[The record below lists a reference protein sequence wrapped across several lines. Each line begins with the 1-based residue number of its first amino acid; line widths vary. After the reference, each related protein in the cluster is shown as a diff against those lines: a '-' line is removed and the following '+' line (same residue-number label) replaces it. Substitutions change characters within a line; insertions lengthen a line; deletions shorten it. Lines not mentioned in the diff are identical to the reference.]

1 MKKKLKNYKK
11 GGLVYN
17 PQLPKYELAGMFS
30 KFGDFMKNGKFDMK
44 SAIGATTDPNS
55 KFGKVMNTFGSMFS
69 ADETA
74 AKNKAAITN
83 TSSGV
88 ATAAPE
94 SSLVNNEY
102 ADESKSRSG
111 FSATGSDTYSGAKQV
126 DNAVSKLGDA
136 SGGTSLLENIPGFDY
151 IEEWGSAQA
160 DKLASSAGGGTKSG
174 YMGAAVAQTAPTWA
188 AAGEKIGSSIGGPIG
203 GVVGGVAGTV
213 LGVGA
218 GLLNGS
224 AMKREVDRKYKTAE
238 TLDLDRART
247 REAHVFDDAMLR
259 SRRTYKCG
267 GKFKFKYGGEKPHSN
282 NPNALVDHKEVMM
295 NPDGEIQKAV
305 GHNSSQ
311 RGKDDQ
317 IPVSLENGTRILSD
331 SLGVGNRSFADMAS
345 NLSKINSKARKVLD
359 DRSASPI
366 DRKTAE
372 LNLRASTG
380 AFDKLYAA
388 QEDQKMIAGIKSAA
402 KFKYGGKKLPKYA
415 GGTKG
420 DGYEEAWSNGFENRF
435 DASDADAFDR
445 DVPAQNDWSETT
457 GVRLTDKQLAD
468 ITALASKHS
477 GTEGSQFSK
486 YYSGYNFN
494 ESPADARELI
504 GDNSKHYSAAVVNE
518 RNAKNGIT
526 KKQYSSM
533 PMYRAYINDYISEF
547 KKRYAD
553 DPRLKDPNFNPLDD
567 TNAWDRYA
575 YGRGSKVA
583 SDQLSNIA
591 LLNNTPGQVI
601 PTDNTALKSQDRGV
615 NTNGIKLDEN
625 GYFPMPNLNVPRP
638 EEPDDPVEDPNK
650 QASDTAAQDGTNGRE
665 LPTRGDAGLYEPT
678 VDNSKLTEE
687 DDDKTPGNENKN
699 PEDLTW
705 EQLMNG
711 GWEDPHQYDNEEDA
725 YIRYHQ
731 AKANEPVEE
740 INPRKYNMDKVTP
753 GSYNRWSDDVN
764 LRKMQAAAVQTA
776 ASRGGGGSN
785 AANAIAASLGFAGK
799 QADIA
804 AAKQRYD
811 AAQIQEANRVNTE
824 IERQNTTNRMK
835 VDEMNM
841 RSRARREDH
850 AAQAAELRSK
860 NAQSRK
866 SDIYKARK
874 EYVDGLTQFA
884 GAARYMN
891 KGERKMYIDALNR
904 AFSST
909 GPGGYNARVASGS
922 NGPTY
927 KMSDETK
934 AKLKKGA
941 GKLGEAGKKTA
952 SKAKTLV
959 MSIYDKIRGKV
970 NDFDYNEMMAEANE
984 KSYKKG
990 ADRATAINE
999 DIKKYGSDN
1008 GAVGRYYGDRK
1019 LKSAAAANLVDAK
1032 GSFTGTETYGQ
1043 KEKSVKRKAER
1054 MAEDRVDADYYRM
1067 KKDDDGKFRGKRKTE
1082 SLDDMQGEI
1091 NRFSEFVKAE
1101 RDKYGDLADER
1112 LYDMAKKRGYFKYDV
1127 NGVIANSFGDSKH
1140 GSKASK
1146 KIKKYSKK

>member
-11 GGLVYN
+11 GGLVYS

-30 KFGDFMKNGKFDMK
+30 KFGDFMKNGKFDMQ
-44 SAIGATTDPNS
+44 SVIGATTDPNS
-55 KFGKVMNTFGSMFS
+55 KFGKAMNTFGSMFS

-83 TSSGV
+83 TNSGV

-151 IEEWGSAQA
+151 IEKWGSAQA
-160 DKLASSAGGGTKSG
+160 DKLASSVGGGTKSG

-203 GVVGGVAGTV
+203 SVVGGVAGTV

-372 LNLRASTG
+372 LNLKASTG

-402 KFKYGGKKLPKYA
+402 KFKYGGKKLPKYEK
-415 GGTKG
+415 GTEG
-420 DGYEEAWSNGFENRF
+420 EGYEEAWSNGFENRF
-435 DASDADAFDR
+435 DASAADVFDR
-445 DVPAQNDWSETT
+445 DIPAQNDWSKTT

-468 ITALASKHS
+468 ITALASKQA
-477 GTEGSQFSK
+477 GIEGSQFGK

-494 ESPADARELI
+494 ESPSDARGLI
-504 GDNSKHYSAAVVNE
+504 GDNSRHYSAAVINE
-518 RNAKNGIT
+518 RNAQNGIT

-533 PMYRAYINDYISEF
+533 PMYRAYVNDYISEF

-567 TNAWDRYA
+567 TDAWNRYV

-591 LLNNTPGQVI
+591 LLNNTIGQVT

-650 QASDTAAQDGTNGRE
+650 PTGDNTTKGRE
-665 LPTRGDAGLYEPT
+665 LLTRGDAGLSEPT

-811 AAQIQEANRVNTE
+811 AAQIQEANRINTE
-824 IERQNTTNRMK
+824 IERQNVTNRMK

-874 EYVDGLTQFA
+874 EYVDGLTKFA

-952 SKAKTLV
+952 SKAKTFV
-959 MSIYDKIRGKV
+959 MSAYNKIRGKV
-970 NDFDYNEMMAEANE
+970 NDFDYNETMAEVNE

-1127 NGVIANSFGDSKH
+1127 NGVIANAFGDSKY

-1146 KIKKYSKK
+1146 KTKKYSKK

>member
-17 PQLPKYELAGMFS
+17 QQLPKYELAGMFS
-30 KFGDFMKNGKFDMK
+30 KFGDFMKNGKFDVQ
-44 SAIGATTDPNS
+44 SVIGATTDPNS

-74 AKNKAAITN
+74 AKNRAAITN
-83 TSSGV
+83 TNSGV

-136 SGGTSLLENIPGFDY
+136 TGGTSLLENIPGFDY
-151 IEEWGSAQA
+151 IEKWGSAQA
-160 DKLASSAGGGTKSG
+160 DKLASSAGGGTKGG

-188 AAGEKIGSSIGGPIG
+188 AAGEKIGSSVGGPIG
-203 GVVGGVAGTV
+203 GIVGGVAGTV

-259 SRRTYKCG
+259 SRRSYKCG

-295 NPDGEIQKAV
+295 NPSGEIQKAV
-305 GHNSSQ
+305 GHSSSQ

-345 NLSKINSKARKVLD
+345 NLSKVNSKARKVLD

-372 LNLRASTG
+372 LNLKASTG

-388 QEDQKMIAGIKSAA
+388 QEDQKIIAGIKSAA
-402 KFKYGGKKLPKYA
+402 KFKYGGRKLPKFKTAGQAIDEAIKADVIQSANPSNLNDKYTVDQPA
-415 GGTKG
+415 LMRTQRRPTTFTDYGKPVYGDYFNEDGTLVSTGFDTPEYRKTFASDFSKISNDARTNIVNTGVEAYGNGSMWNPNTGKDVEFGYKISKDPAAIAALAGNDRATAGYGGTGG
-420 DGYEEAWSNGFENRF
+420 DGYNQFETLQHYFN
-435 DASDADAFDR
+435 
-445 DVPAQNDWSETT
+445 
-457 GVRLTDKQLAD
+457 
-468 ITALASKHS
+468 TA
-477 GTEGSQFSK
+477 
-486 YYSGYNFN
+486 
-494 ESPADARELI
+494 
-504 GDNSKHYSAAVVNE
+504 SAAARNNGMSVDEFMKLPEDVRISKLNE
-518 RNAKNGIT
+518 YWTNP
-526 KKQYSSM
+526 SS
-533 PMYRAYINDYISEF
+533 
-547 KKRYAD
+547 
-553 DPRLKDPNFNPLDD
+553 
-567 TNAWDRYA
+567 TQ
-575 YGRGSKVA
+575 A
-583 SDQLSNIA
+583 SS
-591 LLNNTPGQVI
+591 T
-601 PTDNTALKSQDRGV
+601 PTDNTTLKSQS
-615 NTNGIKLDEN
+615 NGANAGDIKLGEN
-625 GYFPMPNLNVPRP
+625 GYLPKPNLNVPRP

-650 QASDTAAQDGTNGRE
+650 PAGDAAATDGTKSKE
-665 LPTRGDAGLYEPT
+665 LLTRGDAGLSEPT
-678 VDNSKLTEE
+678 VDNSKSTED
-687 DDDKTPGNENKN
+687 DDDKTPGNEDKS

-740 INPRKYNMDKVTP
+740 INPRKYDMGKVTP
-753 GSYNRWSDDVN
+753 GSYNRWSDDAN

-785 AANAIAASLGFAGK
+785 AANATAASLGFAGK

-824 IERQNTTNRMK
+824 IEKQNIANRMK

-860 NAQSRK
+860 NAQARK
-866 SDIYKARK
+866 SDAYKARK

-891 KGERKMYIDALNR
+891 EGERKMYMDALNR
-904 AFSST
+904 AFSNT

-927 KMSDETK
+927 RMSDETK

-941 GKLGEAGKKTA
+941 D
-952 SKAKTLV
+952 KAKAGV
-959 MSIYDKIRGKV
+959 KKAW
-970 NDFDYNEMMAEANE
+970 DYT
-984 KSYKKG
+984 K
-990 ADRATAINE
+990 
-999 DIKKYGSDN
+999 
-1008 GAVGRYYGDRK
+1008 
-1019 LKSAAAANLVDAK
+1019 
-1032 GSFTGTETYGQ
+1032 
-1043 KEKSVKRKAER
+1043 
-1054 MAEDRVDADYYRM
+1054 
-1067 KKDDDGKFRGKRKTE
+1067 GKFKKIGK
-1082 SLDDMQGEI
+1082 
-1091 NRFSEFVKAE
+1091 
-1101 RDKYGDLADER
+1101 
-1112 LYDMAKKRGYFKYDV
+1112 
-1127 NGVIANSFGDSKH
+1127 
-1140 GSKASK
+1140 SK
-1146 KIKKYSKK
+1146 KK

>member
-11 GGLVYN
+11 GGLVYS

-30 KFGDFMKNGKFDMK
+30 KFGDFMKNGKFDMQ
-44 SAIGATTDPNS
+44 SVIGATTDPNS
-55 KFGKVMNTFGSMFS
+55 KFGKAMNTFGSMFS

-83 TSSGV
+83 TNSGV
-88 ATAAPE
+88 DTAAPE

-136 SGGTSLLENIPGFDY
+136 TGGTSLLENIPGFGY
-151 IEEWGSAQA
+151 IEKWGSSQA
-160 DKLASSAGGGTKSG
+160 DKLASSVGGGTKSG

-372 LNLRASTG
+372 LNLKASTG

-402 KFKYGGKKLPKYA
+402 KFKCGGKKLPKYEK
-415 GGTKG
+415 GTNG

-435 DASDADAFDR
+435 DASDADKFDR
-445 DVPAQNDWSETT
+445 DIPAQNDWSETT

-477 GTEGSQFSK
+477 GVEGSQFGK

-494 ESPADARELI
+494 DSPSDAKGLI
-504 GDNSKHYSAAVVNE
+504 GDNSRHYSAAVINE
-518 RNAKNGIT
+518 RNAQNGIT

-533 PMYRAYINDYISEF
+533 PMYRAYANDYISEF

-567 TNAWDRYA
+567 TDAWNRYV

-591 LLNNTPGQVI
+591 LLNNTLDQVT
-601 PTDNTALKSQDRGV
+601 PTDNTALKSQDRGA

-650 QASDTAAQDGTNGRE
+650 PTGDNTTKGRE
-665 LPTRGDAGLYEPT
+665 LLTRGDAGLSEPT

-711 GWEDPHQYDNEEDA
+711 GWEDPHQYDNEEGA
-725 YIRYHQ
+725 NIRYHQ

-740 INPRKYNMDKVTP
+740 INPHKYDMGKVTP
-753 GSYNRWSDDVN
+753 GSYNRWSDDAN

-811 AAQIQEANRVNTE
+811 AAQIQEANRINTE
-824 IERQNTTNRMK
+824 IERQNVTNRMK

-860 NAQSRK
+860 LAQSRK
-866 SDIYKARK
+866 SDNYKARK

-891 KGERKMYIDALNR
+891 KDERKMYIDALNR
-904 AFSST
+904 AFGSM

-952 SKAKTLV
+952 SKAKTLA
-959 MSIYDKIRGKV
+959 MSIYDKIRDKV
-970 NDFDYNEMMAEANE
+970 NDFDYNETMAEANE

-1091 NRFSEFVKAE
+1091 TDFSEFVRAE
-1101 RDKYGDLADER
+1101 KDKYGDLADER

-1127 NGVIANSFGDSKH
+1127 NGIIANVFGDSKY

-1146 KIKKYSKK
+1146 KTKKYSKK

>member
-11 GGLVYN
+11 GGLVYS

-30 KFGDFMKNGKFDMK
+30 KFGDFMKNGKFDMQ
-44 SAIGATTDPNS
+44 SVIGATTDPNS
-55 KFGKVMNTFGSMFS
+55 KFGKAMNTFGSMFS
-69 ADETA
+69 ADKTA

-83 TSSGV
+83 TNSGV

-126 DNAVSKLGDA
+126 DNAVSKLGDET
-136 SGGTSLLENIPGFDY
+136 GGTSLLENIPGFDY
-151 IEEWGSAQA
+151 IEKWGSSQA
-160 DKLASSAGGGTKSG
+160 DKLASSVGGGTKSG
-174 YMGAAVAQTAPTWA
+174 YMGAAVAQTTPTWA

-372 LNLRASTG
+372 LNLKASTG

-402 KFKYGGKKLPKYA
+402 KFKCGGKKLPKYA
-415 GGTKG
+415 KGTNG

-445 DVPAQNDWSETT
+445 DIPAQNNWSETT

-468 ITALASKHS
+468 ITALAGKHS
-477 GTEGSQFSK
+477 GVEGSQLGK

-494 ESPADARELI
+494 ESPSDARGLI
-504 GDNSKHYSAAVVNE
+504 GDNSRHYSAAVVNE
-518 RNAKNGIT
+518 RNAQNGIT

-533 PMYRAYINDYISEF
+533 PMYRAYANDYISEF

-567 TNAWDRYA
+567 TDAWNRYV
-575 YGRGSKVA
+575 YGRGSNVA

-591 LLNNTPGQVI
+591 LLNNTLGQVT

-638 EEPDDPVEDPNK
+638 EEQDDPVEDPNK
-650 QASDTAAQDGTNGRE
+650 PTGDNTTKGRE
-665 LPTRGDAGLYEPT
+665 LLTRGDAGLSEPT

-711 GWEDPHQYDNEEDA
+711 GWEDPHQYDNEEGA
-725 YIRYHQ
+725 NIRYHQ

-740 INPRKYNMDKVTP
+740 INPHKYDMGKVTP
-753 GSYNRWSDDVN
+753 GSYNRWSDDAN

-811 AAQIQEANRVNTE
+811 AAQIQEANRINTE
-824 IERQNTTNRMK
+824 IERQNVTNRMK

-860 NAQSRK
+860 LAQSRK
-866 SDIYKARK
+866 SDNYKARK
-874 EYVDGLTQFA
+874 EYIDGLTKFA

-952 SKAKTLV
+952 SKAKTLA
-959 MSIYDKIRGKV
+959 MSVYNKIRGKV
-970 NDFDYNEMMAEANE
+970 NDFDYNETMAEVNE

-1043 KEKSVKRKAER
+1043 KEKSVKRKAEM

-1091 NRFSEFVKAE
+1091 NRFSEFVRAE
-1101 RDKYGDLADER
+1101 KDKYGYLADER
-1112 LYDMAKKRGYFKYDV
+1112 LYDMAKKKGYFKYDV
-1127 NGVIANSFGDSKH
+1127 NGAIANAFGDSKY

-1146 KIKKYSKK
+1146 KTKKYSKK

>member
-1 MKKKLKNYKK
+1 MKKKLRNYKK
-11 GGLVYN
+11 GGLVN
-17 PQLPKYELAGMFS
+17 DPLLPKF
-30 KFGDFMKNGKFDMK
+30 KFGIGSFASFMKNGNFNMEGL
-44 SAIGATTDPNS
+44 SNA
-55 KFGKVMNTFGSMFS
+55 FGSSGGNGGGLGNIINAAAGAISSINKDNS
-69 ADETA
+69 AQSNASNAT
-74 AKNKAAITN
+74 
-83 TSSGV
+83 GV
-88 ATAAPE
+88 DVAAPK
-94 SSLVNNEY
+94 SSLVGNEY
-102 ADESKSRSG
+102 ATNTEGRG
-111 FSATGSDTYSGAKQV
+111 RFSSAGAQSDVNKEL
-126 DNAVSKLGDA
+126 AVLKTVGDA
-136 SGGTSLLENIPGFDY
+136 SGETSY
-151 IEEWGSAQA
+151 IENTPGIGLLSKAGQHHA
-160 DKLASSAGGGTKSG
+160 DKLANSATGGSG
-174 YMGAAVAQTAPTWA
+174 AQYRGAAMMQTIPQYA
-188 AAGEKIGSSIGGPIG
+188 ATGEKWGAKFGPLG
-203 GVVGGVAGTV
+203 RVVGGTLGAIV
-213 LGVGA
+213 GVGA
-218 GLLNGS
+218 GALDGNAMRAEVKRQILDKTRASDEAIAS
-224 AMKREVDRKYKTAE
+224 ADASIKTRGMDE
-238 TLDLDRART
+238 YNR
-247 REAHVFDDAMLR
+247 MN
-259 SRRTYKCG
+259 YKCG
-267 GKFKFKYGGEKPHSN
+267 GKVKFKYGGEKPHSN

-295 NPDGEIQKAV
+295 NPSGEIQKAV

-345 NLSKINSKARKVLD
+345 NLSKVNSKARKVLD

-372 LNLRASTG
+372 LNLRASMG

-388 QEDQKMIAGIKSAA
+388 QEDQKIVAGIKSAA

-415 GGTKG
+415 GGTNG

-435 DASDADAFDR
+435 DASDADVFDR
-445 DVPAQNDWSETT
+445 NIPAQDDWSETT

-468 ITALASKHS
+468 ITSLASKHA
-477 GTEGSQFSK
+477 GVDGSQFGK

-494 ESPADARELI
+494 ESPEDARGLI
-504 GDNSKHYSAAVVNE
+504 GDNSRHYSAAVVNE
-518 RNAKNGIT
+518 RNAQNGIT

-533 PMYRAYINDYISEF
+533 PMYRAYANDYISEF

-567 TNAWDRYA
+567 EDAWDRYV

-583 SDQLSNIA
+583 GDQLSNIS
-591 LLNNTPGQVI
+591 LLNNTPGPVA
-601 PTDNTALKSQDRGV
+601 PTDNTILKSQDRGV

-625 GYFPMPNLNVPRP
+625 GYLPMPNLNVPRP

-650 QASDTAAQDGTNGRE
+650 PAVDNTTKGRE
-665 LPTRGDAGLYEPT
+665 LLTRGDAGLSEPT
-678 VDNSKLTEE
+678 VDNSKSTKE
-687 DDDKTPGNENKN
+687 DGDKTPGNEEKN

-705 EQLMNG
+705 EQLMNA
-711 GWEDPHQYDNEEDA
+711 GWEDPHKYDDEENA

-740 INPRKYNMDKVTP
+740 INPRKYDIGKVTP
-753 GSYNRWSDDVN
+753 GSYNRWSDDAN

-824 IERQNTTNRMK
+824 IERQNVTNRIK

-850 AAQAAELRSK
+850 AAQAAELRAK
-860 NAQSRK
+860 LAQSRK
-866 SDIYKARK
+866 SDGYKARK

-891 KGERKMYIDALNR
+891 EGERKMYMDALNR
-904 AFSST
+904 AFSNT
-909 GPGGYNARVASGS
+909 GPGGYNARVASSGS
-922 NGPTY
+922 AGSY
-927 KMSDETK
+927 KISDDTK

-941 GKLGEAGKKTA
+941 GKLSETGKKTA
-952 SKAKTLV
+952 SKAKTLAMNV
-959 MSIYDKIRGKV
+959 YNKIRGRV
-970 NDFDYNEMMAEANE
+970 NDFDYNETMAEANE
-984 KSYKKG
+984 RSYKKG
-990 ADRATAINE
+990 ANRATAINE

-1008 GAVGRYYGDRK
+1008 EAVSRYYGDRK
-1019 LKSAAAANLVDAK
+1019 LKSAAAANLVDA
-1032 GSFTGTETYGQ
+1032 GGNFTGTETYGQ
-1043 KEKSVKRKAER
+1043 KTKSVKRKAER
-1054 MAEDRVDADYYRM
+1054 MAEDRVDADYYRL
-1067 KKDDDGKFRGKRKTE
+1067 KKDEDGKFRGKRKTE

-1091 NRFSEFVKAE
+1091 NRFSEFVKVE

-1127 NGVIANSFGDSKH
+1127 NGVIANAFGDSKY
-1140 GSKASK
+1140 GTKASK
-1146 KIKKYSKK
+1146 RTKKYSKK

>member
-11 GGLVYN
+11 GGLVYS

-30 KFGDFMKNGKFDMK
+30 KFGDFMKNGKFDMQ
-44 SAIGATTDPNS
+44 SVIGATTDPNS
-55 KFGKVMNTFGSMFS
+55 KFGKAMNTFGSMFS

-83 TSSGV
+83 TNSGV

-136 SGGTSLLENIPGFDY
+136 TGGTSLLENIPGFGY
-151 IEEWGSAQA
+151 IEKWGSSQA
-160 DKLASSAGGGTKSG
+160 DKLASSVGGGTKSG

-372 LNLRASTG
+372 LNLKASTG

-402 KFKYGGKKLPKYA
+402 KFKCGGKKLPKYA
-415 GGTKG
+415 DGTNG

-435 DASDADAFDR
+435 DASAADVFDR
-445 DVPAQNDWSETT
+445 NIPAQNDWSKTT
-457 GVRLTDKQLAD
+457 GVKLTDKQLAD

-477 GTEGSQFSK
+477 GVEGSQFGK

-494 ESPADARELI
+494 DSPSDARGLI
-504 GDNSKHYSAAVVNE
+504 GDNSRHYSAAVINE
-518 RNAKNGIT
+518 RNAQNDIT

-533 PMYRAYINDYISEF
+533 PMYRAYVNDYVSEF

-567 TNAWDRYA
+567 TDAWDRYV

-591 LLNNTPGQVI
+591 LLNNTLGQVA
-601 PTDNTALKSQDRGV
+601 PTDNTALKSQDKGV

-638 EEPDDPVEDPNK
+638 EEQDDPVEDPNK
-650 QASDTAAQDGTNGRE
+650 PTGDNTTKSRE
-665 LPTRGDAGLYEPT
+665 LLTRGDAGLSEPT

-711 GWEDPHQYDNEEDA
+711 GWEDPHKYDNEEGA
-725 YIRYHQ
+725 NIRYHQ

-740 INPRKYNMDKVTP
+740 INPHKYDMGKVTP
-753 GSYNRWSDDVN
+753 GSYNRWSDDAN

-811 AAQIQEANRVNTE
+811 AAQIQEANRINTE
-824 IERQNTTNRMK
+824 IERQNVTNRMK

-860 NAQSRK
+860 LAQSRK
-866 SDIYKARK
+866 SDSYKARK

-904 AFSST
+904 AFSSM

-952 SKAKTLV
+952 SKAKTLA
-959 MSIYDKIRGKV
+959 MSVYNKIRGKV
-970 NDFDYNEMMAEANE
+970 NDFDYNETMAEVNE

-990 ADRATAINE
+990 ADRAAAINE

-1008 GAVGRYYGDRK
+1008 GAVDRYYGDRK

-1043 KEKSVKRKAER
+1043 KEKPVKRKAER

-1101 RDKYGDLADER
+1101 KDKYGDLADER

-1127 NGVIANSFGDSKH
+1127 NGIIANVFGDSKY

-1146 KIKKYSKK
+1146 KTKKYSKK

>member
-11 GGLVYN
+11 GGLVYS

-30 KFGDFMKNGKFDMK
+30 KFGDFMKNGKFDMQ
-44 SAIGATTDPNS
+44 SVIGATTDPNS
-55 KFGKVMNTFGSMFS
+55 KFGKAMNTFGSMFS
-69 ADETA
+69 ADKTA

-83 TSSGV
+83 TNSGV

-126 DNAVSKLGDA
+126 DNAVSKLGDET
-136 SGGTSLLENIPGFDY
+136 GGTSLLENIPGFDY
-151 IEEWGSAQA
+151 IEKWGSSQA
-160 DKLASSAGGGTKSG
+160 DKLASSVGGGTKSG
-174 YMGAAVAQTAPTWA
+174 YMGAAVAQTTPTWA

-372 LNLRASTG
+372 LNLKASTG

-402 KFKYGGKKLPKYA
+402 KFKCGGKKLPKYA
-415 GGTKG
+415 KGTNG

-445 DVPAQNDWSETT
+445 DIPAQNNWSETT

-468 ITALASKHS
+468 ITALAGKHS
-477 GTEGSQFSK
+477 GVEGSQFGK

-494 ESPADARELI
+494 ESPSDARGLI
-504 GDNSKHYSAAVVNE
+504 GDNSRHYSAAVVNE
-518 RNAKNGIT
+518 RNAQNGIT

-533 PMYRAYINDYISEF
+533 PMYRAYANDYISEF

-567 TNAWDRYA
+567 TDAWNRYV
-575 YGRGSKVA
+575 YGRGSNVA

-591 LLNNTPGQVI
+591 LLNNTPGQVT

-638 EEPDDPVEDPNK
+638 EEQDDPVEDPNK
-650 QASDTAAQDGTNGRE
+650 PTGDNTTKGRE
-665 LPTRGDAGLYEPT
+665 LLTRGDAGLSEPT

-711 GWEDPHQYDNEEDA
+711 GWEDPHQYDNEEGA
-725 YIRYHQ
+725 NIRYHQ

-740 INPRKYNMDKVTP
+740 INPHKYDMGKVTP
-753 GSYNRWSDDVN
+753 GSYNRWSDDAN

-811 AAQIQEANRVNTE
+811 AAQIQEANRINTE
-824 IERQNTTNRMK
+824 IERQNVTNRMK

-860 NAQSRK
+860 LAQSRK
-866 SDIYKARK
+866 SDNYKARK
-874 EYVDGLTQFA
+874 EYIDGLTKFA

-952 SKAKTLV
+952 SKAKTLA
-959 MSIYDKIRGKV
+959 MSVYNKIRGKV
-970 NDFDYNEMMAEANE
+970 NDFDYNETMAEVNE

-1043 KEKSVKRKAER
+1043 KEKSVKRKAEM

-1091 NRFSEFVKAE
+1091 NRFSEFVRAE
-1101 RDKYGDLADER
+1101 KDKYGYLADER
-1112 LYDMAKKRGYFKYDV
+1112 LYDMAKKKGYFKYDV
-1127 NGVIANSFGDSKH
+1127 NGAIANAFGDSKY

-1146 KIKKYSKK
+1146 KTKKYSKK

>member
-11 GGLVYN
+11 GGLVYS

-30 KFGDFMKNGKFDMK
+30 KFGGFMKNGKFDMQ
-44 SAIGATTDPNS
+44 SVIGATTDPNS
-55 KFGKVMNTFGSMFS
+55 KFGKAMNTFGSMFS

-83 TSSGV
+83 TNSGV

-151 IEEWGSAQA
+151 IEKWGSSQA
-160 DKLASSAGGGTKSG
+160 DKLASSVGGGTKSG
-174 YMGAAVAQTAPTWA
+174 YMGAAVAQTTPTWA

-372 LNLRASTG
+372 LNLKASTG

-402 KFKYGGKKLPKYA
+402 KFKCGGKKLPKYA
-415 GGTKG
+415 KGTNG

-445 DVPAQNDWSETT
+445 DIPAQNNWSETT

-468 ITALASKHS
+468 ITALAGKHS
-477 GTEGSQFSK
+477 GVEGSQFGK

-494 ESPADARELI
+494 ESPSDARGLI
-504 GDNSKHYSAAVVNE
+504 GDNSRHYSAAVVNE
-518 RNAKNGIT
+518 RNAQNGIT

-533 PMYRAYINDYISEF
+533 PMYRAYANDYISEF

-567 TNAWDRYA
+567 TDAWNRYV
-575 YGRGSKVA
+575 YGRGSNVA

-591 LLNNTPGQVI
+591 LLNNTQGQVT

-638 EEPDDPVEDPNK
+638 EEPDDTVEDPNK
-650 QASDTAAQDGTNGRE
+650 PTGDNTTKGRE
-665 LPTRGDAGLYEPT
+665 LLTRGDAGLSEPT

-711 GWEDPHQYDNEEDA
+711 GWEDPHQYDNEEGA
-725 YIRYHQ
+725 NIRYHQ

-740 INPRKYNMDKVTP
+740 INPHKYDMGKVTP
-753 GSYNRWSDDVN
+753 GSYNRWSDDAN

-811 AAQIQEANRVNTE
+811 AAQIQEANRINTE
-824 IERQNTTNRMK
+824 IERQNVTNRMK

-860 NAQSRK
+860 LAQSRK
-866 SDIYKARK
+866 SDNYKARK
-874 EYVDGLTQFA
+874 EYVDGLTKFA

-952 SKAKTLV
+952 SKAKTLA
-959 MSIYDKIRGKV
+959 MSVYNKIRGKV
-970 NDFDYNEMMAEANE
+970 NDFDYNETMAEVNE

-990 ADRATAINE
+990 ADRAIAINE

-1043 KEKSVKRKAER
+1043 KEKSVKRRAEM

-1091 NRFSEFVKAE
+1091 NRFSEFVRAE
-1101 RDKYGDLADER
+1101 KDKYGYLADER
-1112 LYDMAKKRGYFKYDV
+1112 LYDMAKKKGYFKYDV
-1127 NGVIANSFGDSKH
+1127 NGAIANAFGDSKY

-1146 KIKKYSKK
+1146 KTKKYSKK

>member
-11 GGLVYN
+11 GGLVYS

-30 KFGDFMKNGKFDMK
+30 KFGDFMKNGKFDMQ
-44 SAIGATTDPNS
+44 SVIGATTDPNS
-55 KFGKVMNTFGSMFS
+55 KFGKAMNTFGSMFS

-83 TSSGV
+83 TNSGV

-136 SGGTSLLENIPGFDY
+136 TGGTSLIENIPGFDY
-151 IEEWGSAQA
+151 IEKWGSSQA
-160 DKLASSAGGGTKSG
+160 DKLASSVGGGTKSG
-174 YMGAAVAQTAPTWA
+174 YMGAAVAQTTPTWA

-372 LNLRASTG
+372 LNLKASTG

-402 KFKYGGKKLPKYA
+402 KFKYGGKKLPKYE
-415 GGTKG
+415 K
-420 DGYEEAWSNGFENRF
+420 
-435 DASDADAFDR
+435 
-445 DVPAQNDWSETT
+445 
-457 GVRLTDKQLAD
+457 
-468 ITALASKHS
+468 
-477 GTEGSQFSK
+477 GTEGEGTVNPLGLKLSIMDTVPQNQGGAIEPGTSPIRPYSDEFNGIEDLSNRALTMDYNVGAQRGYYTSIDHPDWFRAGALKFADALNRAGKFANFSPGNEMVVNTNVNDFNNTIKAGSKFYTSNNFATPERKNYSTYAMYQPAVSAMTNSATFKK
-486 YYSGYNFN
+486 YYPDGKVDYKEAGAEGKFNSMLDELMYGSNTSGQT
-494 ESPADARELI
+494 
-504 GDNSKHYSAAVVNE
+504 V
-518 RNAKNGIT
+518 
-526 KKQYSSM
+526 
-533 PMYRAYINDYISEF
+533 
-547 KKRYAD
+547 
-553 DPRLKDPNFNPLDD
+553 
-567 TNAWDRYA
+567 
-575 YGRGSKVA
+575 
-583 SDQLSNIA
+583 
-591 LLNNTPGQVI
+591 
-601 PTDNTALKSQDRGV
+601 PTDNTALKSQDKGA

-650 QASDTAAQDGTNGRE
+650 PTGDNTTKGRE
-665 LPTRGDAGLYEPT
+665 LLTRGDAGLSEPT
-678 VDNSKLTEE
+678 VDNSKSTE
-687 DDDKTPGNENKN
+687 DGDDKTPGNEEKS

-705 EQLMNG
+705 EQLINA
-711 GWEDPHQYDNEEDA
+711 GWEDPHKYDNEEDA

-753 GSYNRWSDDVN
+753 GSYNRWSDDAN

-811 AAQIQEANRVNTE
+811 AAQIQEANRINTE
-824 IERQNTTNRMK
+824 IERQNVTNRMK

-891 KGERKMYIDALNR
+891 KDERKMYMDALNR

-941 GKLGEAGKKTA
+941 N
-952 SKAKTLV
+952 KAKAGVKKAGNWLGR
-959 MSIYDKIRGKV
+959 KIRRGMSKLAGPG
-970 NDFDYNEMMAEANE
+970 NPGPQRIDTRSFDKEFNKMVERNL
-984 KSYKKG
+984 
-990 ADRATAINE
+990 IN
-999 DIKKYGSDN
+999 S
-1008 GAVGRYYGDRK
+1008 
-1019 LKSAAAANLVDAK
+1019 
-1032 GSFTGTETYGQ
+1032 
-1043 KEKSVKRKAER
+1043 
-1054 MAEDRVDADYYRM
+1054 
-1067 KKDDDGKFRGKRKTE
+1067 
-1082 SLDDMQGEI
+1082 
-1091 NRFSEFVKAE
+1091 
-1101 RDKYGDLADER
+1101 
-1112 LYDMAKKRGYFKYDV
+1112 
-1127 NGVIANSFGDSKH
+1127 
-1140 GSKASK
+1140 SK
-1146 KIKKYSKK
+1146 KIGKSKKK

>member
-11 GGLVYN
+11 GGLVYS

-30 KFGDFMKNGKFDMK
+30 KFGDFMKNGKFDMQ
-44 SAIGATTDPNS
+44 SVIGATTDPNS
-55 KFGKVMNTFGSMFS
+55 KFGKAMNTFGSMFS

-83 TSSGV
+83 TNSGV

-136 SGGTSLLENIPGFDY
+136 TGGTSLLENIPGFDY
-151 IEEWGSAQA
+151 IEKWGSSQA
-160 DKLASSAGGGTKSG
+160 DKLASSVGGGTKSG

-372 LNLRASTG
+372 LNLKASTG

-402 KFKYGGKKLPKYA
+402 KFKCGGKKLPKYA
-415 GGTKG
+415 DGTNG

-435 DASDADAFDR
+435 DASAADAFDR
-445 DVPAQNDWSETT
+445 DIPAQNDWSKTT
-457 GVRLTDKQLAD
+457 GVKLTDKQLAD
-468 ITALASKHS
+468 ITALASMHS
-477 GTEGSQFSK
+477 GVEGSQFGK

-494 ESPADARELI
+494 DSPSDARGLI
-504 GDNSKHYSAAVVNE
+504 GDNSRHYSAAVINE
-518 RNAKNGIT
+518 RNAQNGIT

-533 PMYRAYINDYISEF
+533 PMYRAYVNDYISEF
-547 KKRYAD
+547 KKRYSD

-567 TNAWDRYA
+567 TDAWNRYA
-575 YGRGSKVA
+575 YGRGNKVA

-591 LLNNTPGQVI
+591 LLDNTLGQVT

-650 QASDTAAQDGTNGRE
+650 PTGDNTTKGRE
-665 LPTRGDAGLYEPT
+665 LLTRGDAGLSEPT

-753 GSYNRWSDDVN
+753 GSYNRWSDDTN

-811 AAQIQEANRVNTE
+811 AAQIQEANRINTE
-824 IERQNTTNRMK
+824 IERQNVTNRMK

-874 EYVDGLTQFA
+874 EYIDGLTKFA

-941 GKLGEAGKKTA
+941 MKLSETGKKTA
-952 SKAKTLV
+952 SKAKTLA
-959 MSIYDKIRGKV
+959 MSVYNKIRGKV
-970 NDFDYNEMMAEANE
+970 NDFDYNETMAEANE

-1043 KEKSVKRKAER
+1043 KEKPVKRKAER

-1091 NRFSEFVKAE
+1091 NRFSEFVRAE
-1101 RDKYGDLADER
+1101 KGKYGYLADER
-1112 LYDMAKKRGYFKYDV
+1112 LYDMAKKKGYFKYDV
-1127 NGVIANSFGDSKH
+1127 NGAIANAFGDSKY

-1146 KIKKYSKK
+1146 KTKKYSKK

>member
-11 GGLVYN
+11 GGLVYSS
-17 PQLPKYELAGMFS
+17 QLPKYELAGMFS
-30 KFGDFMKNGKFDMK
+30 KFGDFMKNGKFDMQ
-44 SAIGATTDPNS
+44 SVIGATTDPNS

-83 TSSGV
+83 TNSGV

-136 SGGTSLLENIPGFDY
+136 TGGTSLLENIPGFDY
-151 IEEWGSAQA
+151 IEKWGSSQA
-160 DKLASSAGGGTKSG
+160 DKLASSVGGGTKSG

-188 AAGEKIGSSIGGPIG
+188 TAGEKIGSSIGGPIG

-372 LNLRASTG
+372 LNLKASTG

-402 KFKYGGKKLPKYA
+402 KFKCGGKKLPKYA
-415 GGTKG
+415 KGTNG

-445 DVPAQNDWSETT
+445 DIPAQNNWSETT
-457 GVRLTDKQLAD
+457 GVKLTDKQLAD
-468 ITALASKHS
+468 ITALAIKHS
-477 GTEGSQFSK
+477 GAEGSQFGK

-494 ESPADARELI
+494 ESPADARGLI
-504 GDNSKHYSAAVVNE
+504 GDNSRHYSAAVVNE
-518 RNAKNGIT
+518 RNAQNGIT

-533 PMYRAYINDYISEF
+533 PMYRAYANDYISEF
-547 KKRYAD
+547 KKRYAG

-567 TNAWDRYA
+567 ADAWNRYV
-575 YGRGSKVA
+575 YGRGSNLA
-583 SDQLSNIA
+583 IDQLSNIV
-591 LLNNTPGQVI
+591 LPNNTLGQVT
-601 PTDNTALKSQDRGV
+601 PTDNTALKSQDQGA
-615 NTNGIKLDEN
+615 NTNGTKLDEN
-625 GYFPMPNLNVPRP
+625 DYSPMQKLNVPRP
-638 EEPDDPVEDPNK
+638 EKPDDPVEDPNK
-650 QASDTAAQDGTNGRE
+650 PTGDNTTKGRE
-665 LPTRGDAGLYEPT
+665 LLTRGDAGLSEPT

-753 GSYNRWSDDVN
+753 GSYNRWSDDAN

-824 IERQNTTNRMK
+824 IERQNIANRMK

-891 KGERKMYIDALNR
+891 KGERKMYIDALNK

-952 SKAKTLV
+952 SKAKTLA

-970 NDFDYNEMMAEANE
+970 NDFDYNETMAEANE

-1054 MAEDRVDADYYRM
+1054 MAENRVDADYYRM

-1091 NRFSEFVKAE
+1091 NSFSEFVKAE

-1127 NGVIANSFGDSKH
+1127 NGVIANAFGDSKH

-1146 KIKKYSKK
+1146 KTKKYSKK

>member
-11 GGLVYN
+11 GGLVYS

-30 KFGDFMKNGKFDMK
+30 KFGDFMKNGKFDMQ
-44 SAIGATTDPNS
+44 SVIGATTDPNS
-55 KFGKVMNTFGSMFS
+55 KFGKAMNTFGSMFS
-69 ADETA
+69 ADKTA

-83 TSSGV
+83 TNSGV

-126 DNAVSKLGDA
+126 DNAVSKLGDET
-136 SGGTSLLENIPGFDY
+136 GGTSLLENIPGFDY
-151 IEEWGSAQA
+151 IEKWGSSQA
-160 DKLASSAGGGTKSG
+160 DKLASSVGGGTKSG
-174 YMGAAVAQTAPTWA
+174 YMGAAVAQTTPTWA

-372 LNLRASTG
+372 LNLKASTG

-402 KFKYGGKKLPKYA
+402 KFKCGGKKLPKYA
-415 GGTKG
+415 KGTNG

-445 DVPAQNDWSETT
+445 DIPAQNNWSETT

-468 ITALASKHS
+468 ITALAGKHS
-477 GTEGSQFSK
+477 GVEGSQFGK

-494 ESPADARELI
+494 ESPSDARGLI
-504 GDNSKHYSAAVVNE
+504 GDNSRHYSAAVVNE
-518 RNAKNGIT
+518 RNAQNGIT

-533 PMYRAYINDYISEF
+533 PMYRAYANDYISEF

-567 TNAWDRYA
+567 TDAWDRYV

-591 LLNNTPGQVI
+591 LLNNTPGQVT

-638 EEPDDPVEDPNK
+638 EEQDDPVEDPNK
-650 QASDTAAQDGTNGRE
+650 PTGDNTTKGRE
-665 LPTRGDAGLYEPT
+665 LLTRGDAGLSEPT

-711 GWEDPHQYDNEEDA
+711 GWEDPHQYDNEEGA
-725 YIRYHQ
+725 NIRYHQ

-740 INPRKYNMDKVTP
+740 INPHKYDMGKVTP
-753 GSYNRWSDDVN
+753 GSYNRWSDDAN

-811 AAQIQEANRVNTE
+811 AAQIQEANRINTE
-824 IERQNTTNRMK
+824 IERQNVTNRMK

-860 NAQSRK
+860 LAQSRK
-866 SDIYKARK
+866 SDNYKARK
-874 EYVDGLTQFA
+874 EYIDGLTKFA

-952 SKAKTLV
+952 SKAKTLA
-959 MSIYDKIRGKV
+959 MSVYNKIRGKV
-970 NDFDYNEMMAEANE
+970 NDFDYNETMAEVNE

-1043 KEKSVKRKAER
+1043 KEKSVKRKAEM

-1091 NRFSEFVKAE
+1091 NRFSEFVRAE
-1101 RDKYGDLADER
+1101 KDKYGYLADER
-1112 LYDMAKKRGYFKYDV
+1112 LYDMAKKKGYFKYDV
-1127 NGVIANSFGDSKH
+1127 NGAIANAFGDSKY

-1146 KIKKYSKK
+1146 KTKKYSKK

>member
-11 GGLVYN
+11 GGLVYS

-30 KFGDFMKNGKFDMK
+30 KFGDFMKNGKFDMQ
-44 SAIGATTDPNS
+44 SVIGATTDPNS
-55 KFGKVMNTFGSMFS
+55 KFGKAMNTFGSMFS

-83 TSSGV
+83 TNSGV

-136 SGGTSLLENIPGFDY
+136 TGGTSLLENIPGFDY
-151 IEEWGSAQA
+151 IEKWGSSQA
-160 DKLASSAGGGTKSG
+160 DKLASSVGGGTKSG

-188 AAGEKIGSSIGGPIG
+188 ATGEKIGSSIGGPIG

-372 LNLRASTG
+372 LNLKASTG

-402 KFKYGGKKLPKYA
+402 KFKYGGKKLPKYE
-415 GGTKG
+415 K
-420 DGYEEAWSNGFENRF
+420 
-435 DASDADAFDR
+435 
-445 DVPAQNDWSETT
+445 
-457 GVRLTDKQLAD
+457 
-468 ITALASKHS
+468 
-477 GTEGSQFSK
+477 GTEGE
-486 YYSGYNFN
+486 GT
-494 ESPADARELI
+494 
-504 GDNSKHYSAAVVNE
+504 V
-518 RNAKNGIT
+518 
-526 KKQYSSM
+526 
-533 PMYRAYINDYISEF
+533 
-547 KKRYAD
+547 
-553 DPRLKDPNFNPLDD
+553 NPLGLKLSIMD
-567 TNAWDRYA
+567 TVQQNQGGTIAPGTSPIRPY
-575 YGRGSKVA
+575 
-583 SDQLSNIA
+583 SDEF
-591 LLNNTPGQVI
+591 NNTVGDSEMARYFDSRPDRQKAIINEELNQGAPDWYIAQNLRFTDEMLRAGKYKDFSPGNKITINRNVKDFRDTAGKSKFYTANNFAGADHEQNATYPLYIEGRSVLTRTPAYKRRI
-601 PTDNTALKSQDRGV
+601 PDDFDFNAEGAEKLYTDMVDEAIYGMNEPSSAHSIINTTPKPQDSDKI
-615 NTNGIKLDEN
+615 NTNGTD
-625 GYFPMPNLNVPRP
+625 PNANSQGSEDLSGN
-638 EEPDDPVEDPNK
+638 EEDKMRAAAGVNDAKAGSPGAEDP
-650 QASDTAAQDGTNGRE
+650 ADDAAKSRK
-665 LPTRGDAGLYEPT
+665 LLTRDDAGLYEPT

-711 GWEDPHQYDNEEDA
+711 GWEDPHQYDNEEGA

-740 INPRKYNMDKVTP
+740 INPRKYDMGKVTP
-753 GSYNRWSDDVN
+753 GSYNRWSDDAN

-811 AAQIQEANRVNTE
+811 AAQIQEANRINTE
-824 IERQNTTNRMK
+824 IERRNVTNRMK

-850 AAQAAELRSK
+850 AAQAAELRAK
-860 NAQSRK
+860 LAQSRK
-866 SDIYKARK
+866 SDSYKARK

-891 KGERKMYIDALNR
+891 EGERKMYIDALNR

-941 GKLGEAGKKTA
+941 D
-952 SKAKTLV
+952 KAKAGVKKAGNWLGR
-959 MSIYDKIRGKV
+959 KIRRGMSKLAGPG
-970 NDFDYNEMMAEANE
+970 NPGPQRINTSSFD
-984 KSYKKG
+984 KKFNQMVEQNL
-990 ADRATAINE
+990 IN
-999 DIKKYGSDN
+999 S
-1008 GAVGRYYGDRK
+1008 
-1019 LKSAAAANLVDAK
+1019 
-1032 GSFTGTETYGQ
+1032 
-1043 KEKSVKRKAER
+1043 
-1054 MAEDRVDADYYRM
+1054 
-1067 KKDDDGKFRGKRKTE
+1067 
-1082 SLDDMQGEI
+1082 
-1091 NRFSEFVKAE
+1091 
-1101 RDKYGDLADER
+1101 
-1112 LYDMAKKRGYFKYDV
+1112 
-1127 NGVIANSFGDSKH
+1127 
-1140 GSKASK
+1140 SK
-1146 KIKKYSKK
+1146 KIGKSKKK

>member
-11 GGLVYN
+11 GGLVYS

-30 KFGDFMKNGKFDMK
+30 KFGDFMKNGKFDMQ
-44 SAIGATTDPNS
+44 SVIGATTDPNS
-55 KFGKVMNTFGSMFS
+55 KFGKAMNTFGSMFS

-83 TSSGV
+83 TNSGV

-136 SGGTSLLENIPGFDY
+136 TGGTSLLENIPGFGY
-151 IEEWGSAQA
+151 IEKWGSSQA
-160 DKLASSAGGGTKSG
+160 DKLASSVGGGTKSG

-295 NPDGEIQKAV
+295 NPYGEIQKAV

-372 LNLRASTG
+372 LNLKASTG

-388 QEDQKMIAGIKSAA
+388 QEDQKMIAGIKPAA
-402 KFKYGGKKLPKYA
+402 KFKCGGKKLPKYA
-415 GGTKG
+415 GGTNG

-435 DASDADAFDR
+435 DASAADAFDR
-445 DVPAQNDWSETT
+445 DIPAQNDWSKTT

-468 ITALASKHS
+468 ITALANKHY
-477 GTEGSQFSK
+477 GVEGSQFGK

-494 ESPADARELI
+494 ESPSDARGLI
-504 GDNSKHYSAAVVNE
+504 GDNSRHYSAAVINE
-518 RNAKNGIT
+518 RNAQNGIT

-533 PMYRAYINDYISEF
+533 PMYRAYVNDYISEF

-567 TNAWDRYA
+567 TDAWDRYV

-591 LLNNTPGQVI
+591 LLNNTPGQVT
-601 PTDNTALKSQDRGV
+601 PTDNTALKSQDRGA

-650 QASDTAAQDGTNGRE
+650 PTGDNTTKGRE
-665 LPTRGDAGLYEPT
+665 LLTRGDAGLSEPT
-678 VDNSKLTEE
+678 IDNSKLTEE
-687 DDDKTPGNENKN
+687 DDDKTPGNEEKS

-740 INPRKYNMDKVTP
+740 INPRKYDMGKVTP

-811 AAQIQEANRVNTE
+811 AAQIQEANRINTE
-824 IERQNTTNRMK
+824 IERQNVTNRMK

-874 EYVDGLTQFA
+874 EYVDGLTKFA

-891 KGERKMYIDALNR
+891 KDERKMYIDALNK

-952 SKAKTLV
+952 SKAKTLAMNV
-959 MSIYDKIRGKV
+959 YNKIRGKV
-970 NDFDYNEMMAEANE
+970 NDFDYNETMAELNE

-1127 NGVIANSFGDSKH
+1127 NGVIANAFGDSKH

-1146 KIKKYSKK
+1146 KTKKYSKE